1 MRIHKVHIKG
11 FRNFIDEII
20 NFSDQTLIIGPND
33 VGKTNL
39 IYALRI
45 LLDRSLSDKELDLT
59 ASDYNVYVKSDE
71 IQITLFITD
80 VIEDCLKSAFKG
92 NIKDGNL
99 MLRYYKKK
107 NSEYSIYCG
116 YSEETLEVYSS
127 RQYLRRLNL
136 EYVNSN
142 RDLIKY
148 IKKSRQELLL
158 IAQEEIEDELM
169 EQDKA
174 AIEILQKNLDEINC
188 NIDKL
193 NYVKKS
199 LENVNNELKSMTS
212 NDETMSVSFSAADTQ
227 VDELLENLEIT
238 YSTVQG
244 KMHIG
249 GDGRNN
255 QVYLASWVAKQKMEK
270 TVERVTLFA
279 IEEPEAHLH
288 PHQQRQ
294 LSKYLAANFSEQ
306 IFITTHSP
314 QIASEFLPNR
324 IVSLYRENNT
334 TKAAQGGCCS
344 DLKIVFDDFSYR
356 LNAISAE
363 LFFSSGVFLVEG
375 PSEKIFFT
383 ALDKLLNIEMDK
395 KNLNIL
401 DVDGIGFKPYIKL
414 CKALNIPFVLRTDN
428 DIFSIPKTSYRH
440 YAGISRVMGI
450 YKDFLSSKDDA
461 LLSFWNDNK
470 KYNKWENTDLE
481 HKKANEVNAYIRDS
495 VKEYGIFLSDV
506 DLETDLVNSSL
517 GESLQKFYDTEDT
530 DMLIEKMKNRKAENM
545 LDYIEY
551 CLKENVSFEK
561 IKSDKILDPIELL
574 LKRSRGKLYGANA

>member
-193 NYVKKS
+193 NYVKKI
-199 LENVNNELKSMTS
+199 L
-212 NDETMSVSFSAADTQ
+212 
-227 VDELLENLEIT
+227 
-238 YSTVQG
+238 G
-244 KMHIG
+244 K
-249 GDGRNN
+249 
-255 QVYLASWVAKQKMEK
+255 
-270 TVERVTLFA
+270 
-279 IEEPEAHLH
+279 
-288 PHQQRQ
+288 
-294 LSKYLAANFSEQ
+294 
-306 IFITTHSP
+306 
-314 QIASEFLPNR
+314 
-324 IVSLYRENNT
+324 
-334 TKAAQGGCCS
+334 C
-344 DLKIVFDDFSYR
+344 
-356 LNAISAE
+356 
-363 LFFSSGVFLVEG
+363 
-375 PSEKIFFT
+375 
-383 ALDKLLNIEMDK
+383 
-395 KNLNIL
+395 
-401 DVDGIGFKPYIKL
+401 
-414 CKALNIPFVLRTDN
+414 
-428 DIFSIPKTSYRH
+428 
-440 YAGISRVMGI
+440 
-450 YKDFLSSKDDA
+450 
-461 LLSFWNDNK
+461 
-470 KYNKWENTDLE
+470 
-481 HKKANEVNAYIRDS
+481 
-495 VKEYGIFLSDV
+495 
-506 DLETDLVNSSL
+506 
-517 GESLQKFYDTEDT
+517 
-530 DMLIEKMKNRKAENM
+530 
-545 LDYIEY
+545 
-551 CLKENVSFEK
+551 
-561 IKSDKILDPIELL
+561 
-574 LKRSRGKLYGANA
+574 